1 MTVRGGGHPG
11 APTWLS
17 CRGVEWAR
25 RLGASP
31 PMRMIASWVWVSR
44 PTGYKDA
51 ARVSSRCKKR
61 APLVIVVPA
70 STSVLTCSELSRHGL
85 TTSVLFREAGAPAN
99 LDSSCARQRVRLAGW
114 DKETGLQVEP
124 RNSEQGKRGCPEQSA

>member
-1 MTVRGGGHPG
+1 
-11 APTWLS
+11 
-17 CRGVEWAR
+17 
-25 RLGASP
+25 
-31 PMRMIASWVWVSR
+31 MRMIASWVWVSR

-70 STSVLTCSELSRHGL
+70 GASVLTCLQLSRRGL
-85 TTSVLFREAGAPAN
+85 TPSVLCREAGATAN

-114 DKETGLQVEP
+114 DKETAFRLNQET
-124 RNSEQGKRGCPEQSA
+124 RNKEKEDALNKALDS